1 MKDKATQNTKLN
13 LRYYGLHCLYSN
25 MNDFSY
31 LSKYPDYWRT
41 HHAFHFYIVRM
52 LKETTLWYTSSSRI
66 ITRSCSWDYVDL
78 VLCLIPYWQT
88 WFVLHIAKPALKYF
102 RQIQLFCFFFQFL
115 TFIIKNEVNR
125 LTDYWFSWCLIG
137 YDNRRKHYSG
147 TTIELI
153 PIFSDMLV
161 RLDSMVLTGAI
172 NIGQANLLKGLAL
185 KRDAQ
190 AADIFSYFRSKS
202 DNELAS
208 ELLPLIDP
216 NRRFSFYFVF
226 LIVYSIAILGCSMIY
241 VLLCH

>member
-1 MKDKATQNTKLN
+1 
-13 LRYYGLHCLYSN
+13 
-25 MNDFSY
+25 
-31 LSKYPDYWRT
+31 
-41 HHAFHFYIVRM
+41 
-52 LKETTLWYTSSSRI
+52 
-66 ITRSCSWDYVDL
+66 
-78 VLCLIPYWQT
+78 
-88 WFVLHIAKPALKYF
+88 
-102 RQIQLFCFFFQFL
+102 
-115 TFIIKNEVNR
+115 
-125 LTDYWFSWCLIG
+125 
-137 YDNRRKHYSG
+137 
-147 TTIELI
+147 
-153 PIFSDMLV
+153 MLV